1 MEPDQHFKFIV
12 YPRFP
17 NRTELLLNFIHLS
30 QKKKKM
36 YRISDNLIFKIE
48 KLQVS
53 GLDSVCVRK
62 LDHNKKPV
70 LDILLDNRS

>member
-1 MEPDQHFKFIV
+1 
-12 YPRFP
+12 
-17 NRTELLLNFIHLS
+17 
-30 QKKKKM
+30 M